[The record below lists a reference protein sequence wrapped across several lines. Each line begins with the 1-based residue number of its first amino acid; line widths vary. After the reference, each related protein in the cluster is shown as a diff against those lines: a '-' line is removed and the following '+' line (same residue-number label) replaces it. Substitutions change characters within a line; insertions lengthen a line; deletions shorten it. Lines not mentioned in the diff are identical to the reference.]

1 VGVKVFF
8 HPTLRKLVQDREW
21 VEATGGTVG
30 QCFNQL
36 VQQYPGLKEKLFD
49 KKGKIHHLVEI
60 YVNQESAYPD
70 ELAKAV
76 KEGDKIQVTLL
87 LSGG

>member
-1 VGVKVFF
+1 MGVQVYF
-8 HPTLRKLVQDREW
+8 HATLRKWVQDQEW
-21 VEATGGTVG
+21 VEVTGNTVG

-49 KKGKIHHLVEI
+49 KKGKIHNLVEI

-70 ELAKAV
+70 ELAKVV
-76 KEGDKIQVTLL
+76 KDGDKIQVTLL

>member
-1 VGVKVFF
+1 MGVQVYF
-8 HPTLRKLVQDREW
+8 HATLRKLVQDQEW
-21 VEATGGTVG
+21 VEVTGNTVG

-49 KKGKIHHLVEI
+49 KKGKIHNLVEI

-70 ELAKAV
+70 ELAKVV
-76 KEGDKIQVTLL
+76 KGGDKIHVTLL

>member
-1 VGVKVFF
+1 MGVQVYF
-8 HPTLRKLVQDREW
+8 HATLRKLVRDQEW
-21 VEATGGTVG
+21 VEVAGNTVG

-36 VQQYPGLKEKLFD
+36 VQQYPGLKDKLFD
-49 KKGKIHHLVEI
+49 KKGKIHNLVEI

-70 ELAKAV
+70 ELAKGV
-76 KEGDKIQVTLL
+76 KDGDKIHITLL

>member
-1 VGVKVFF
+1 MGVQVYF
-8 HPTLRKLVQDREW
+8 HATLRKLVQDQEW
-21 VEATGGTVG
+21 VEVTGNTVG

-49 KKGKIHHLVEI
+49 KKGKIHNLVEI

-70 ELAKAV
+70 ELAKVV
-76 KEGDKIQVTLL
+76 KEGDKIHITLL

>member
-1 VGVKVFF
+1 VGVQVYF
-8 HPTLRKLVQDREW
+8 HATLRKWVQDQEW
-21 VEATGGTVG
+21 VEVTGNTVG

-49 KKGKIHHLVEI
+49 KKGKIHNLVEI

-70 ELAKAV
+70 ELAKVV
-76 KEGDKIQVTLL
+76 KDGDKIQVTLL